1 MGALSMGKSC
11 GLLQSISKASF
22 ISKIMTASFILI
34 LTLKLKFIF
43 LEKEVGRDLGS
54 CDGSLLSSS
63 LGNQPVPTQRRV
75 QDTVS
80 LLLSA
85 ALWPVSALPAS
96 QEHLVTMTHHLCLIL
111 EFLDSEINLG
121 RNNNDL

>member
-1 MGALSMGKSC
+1 MGKSC

-63 LGNQPVPTQRRV
+63 LGNQSVPTQRRV

-85 ALWPVSALPAS
+85 ALWPVTALPAS
-96 QEHLVTMTHHLCLIL
+96 QEHLVTMTHHLHLIL